1 MNKVILCGRL
11 TRDPIVTYTN
21 DLEPL
26 CIARY
31 SLAVDRRL
39 KKEGEP
45 AADFIQCVA
54 FGKGGQFAEKYL
66 RQGTK
71 IIVTGHIRTGSYI
84 DREGRKVYT
93 TNVEVEDQ
101 EFAESKN
108 MNVGQQEQ
116 KLTEDKDGFM
126 SIPDDVDDTGLPF
139 N

>member
-11 TRDPIVTYTN
+11 TREPYVTYTN
-21 DLEPL
+21 DVDPL

-31 SLAVDRRL
+31 TLAVDRRS
-39 KKEGEP
+39 KKEGEA

-54 FGKGGQFAEKYL
+54 FGRGGQFAEKFL
-66 RQGTK
+66 KQGTK

-84 DREGRKVYT
+84 DRDGKKVYT

-108 MNVGQQEQ
+108 QDNGAQE
-116 KLTEDKDGFM
+116 KPAEDENGFM
-126 SIPDDVDDTGLPF
+126 TIPDDVDESELPF
-139 N
+139 K